1 MIRDRQESLRQ
12 TALTCYHFTMT
23 ETELR
28 ERLKAHVMSW
38 RETGEILEAERR
50 ERVRNADTAES
61 LLRLNSLFDSAVH
74 LHAPSPTSGLVEFY
88 EILARGRR

>member
-1 MIRDRQESLRQ
+1 MACAPA
-12 TALTCYHFTMT
+12 ALPCYHFTMT

-28 ERLKAHVMSW
+28 EHLKAHVMSW

-61 LLRLNSLFDSAVH
+61 LLRLNSLFDSAVY
-74 LHAPSPTSGLVEFY
+74 LHPPSPTSGLVEFY